1 MNFIAGAERGARGS
15 GARTKRVAAVIEM
28 GWRAQRVFR
37 CSIHC
42 SVYGVV
48 FLMYGTL
55 GHFGCIG
62 RLLVSYLLRC
72 IIRQRAISGLDNA
85 RCALSRLVNAQL
97 QAGERAFT
105 EKACTLHG
113 PKGAWHRAVMSVTA
127 RQCFC
132 V

>member
-1 MNFIAGAERGARGS
+1 
-15 GARTKRVAAVIEM
+15 
-28 GWRAQRVFR
+28 
-37 CSIHC
+37 
-42 SVYGVV
+42 
-48 FLMYGTL
+48 MYGTL

-85 RCALSRLVNAQL
+85 CCALSRLVNAQL

-113 PKGAWHRAVMSVTA
+113 PKGAWHRAVMTVRLYPSTNFNSLPEVG
-127 RQCFC
+127 
-132 V
+132 

>member
-1 MNFIAGAERGARGS
+1 
-15 GARTKRVAAVIEM
+15 M

-42 SVYGVV
+42 CVYGVV

-72 IIRQRAISGLDNA
+72 IIRQRAISGL
-85 RCALSRLVNAQL
+85 VNAQL

-113 PKGAWHRAVMSVTA
+113 PKGASNRAVNNDNV
-127 RQCFC
+127 R
-132 V
+132 

>member
-1 MNFIAGAERGARGS
+1 
-15 GARTKRVAAVIEM
+15 M

-55 GHFGCIG
+55 GHFGCVG
-62 RLLVSYLLRC
+62 RLLVSYLLQC

-85 RCALSRLVNAQL
+85 RCALSTLVNAQL

-113 PKGAWHRAVMSVTA
+113 PKGAWHRAVMIVQPCRYCPAMLQYVVVLYSLMDILYN
-127 RQCFC
+127 
-132 V
+132 

>member
-1 MNFIAGAERGARGS
+1 
-15 GARTKRVAAVIEM
+15 M

-42 SVYGVV
+42 CVYGVV
-48 FLMYGTL
+48 FLTYGTL

-85 RCALSRLVNAQL
+85 QRALSRLVNAQL
-97 QAGERAFT
+97 QAGVRA
-105 EKACTLHG
+105 CIH
-113 PKGAWHRAVMSVTA
+113 
-127 RQCFC
+127 
-132 V
+132 